1 MTYQRLRQPLKIK
14 LKMDSTMGNTAS
26 TIFASAQPPFPSRGE
41 WGASPAH
48 NLFMNNANSIFYYHL
63 DKGTNHQRQKHHLY
77 LPSRGQ
83 VHLHR
88 EPNMKLLPARKACGK
103 VENLHA
109 TDLQRS
115 SGDTLKGQGPQ
126 WRNRS
131 ALGDEIWK
139 WPEPHRHGLRRQE
152 WRLLQ
157 KNRVRQRRA

>member
-1 MTYQRLRQPLKIK
+1 MHQQYSPVRSPHSHQE
-14 LKMDSTMGNTAS
+14 AS
-26 TIFASAQPPFPSRGE
+26 GGRFWLTIFSCTICIAHPF
-41 WGASPAH
+41 SP
-48 NLFMNNANSIFYYHL
+48 YHS
-63 DKGTNHQRQKHHLY
+63 DKGTNYQRQNINIHLY

-139 WPEPHRHGLRRQE
+139 WPEPHRHGLRRQG
-152 WRLLQ
+152 WRLLW
-157 KNRVRQRRA
+157 KN

>member
-1 MTYQRLRQPLKIK
+1 MG
-14 LKMDSTMGNTAS
+14 STMGNTTS
-26 TIFASAQPPFPSRGE
+26 IIFASAQPPFPLRKE
-41 WGASPAH
+41 WGAFPADYLFLH
-48 NLFMNNANSIFYYHL
+48 NVHCASILTLSLRQRHKL
-63 DKGTNHQRQKHHLY
+63 SKAKHQHHLY
-77 LPSRGQ
+77 LPSQGQ

-126 WRNRS
+126 WRNMS

-139 WPEPHRHGLRRQE
+139 WPEPHRHGLRRQG

-157 KNRVRQRRA
+157 RNRVRQRRE

>member
-1 MTYQRLRQPLKIK
+1 MG
-14 LKMDSTMGNTAS
+14 STMGNTAS
-26 TIFASAQPPFPSRGE
+26 IIFASAQPPFPSRGE

-115 SGDTLKGQGPQ
+115 SGDYFG
-126 WRNRS
+126 RS
-131 ALGDEIWK
+131 RASVE
-139 WPEPHRHGLRRQE
+139 EYERARRRDME
-152 WRLLQ
+152 
-157 KNRVRQRRA
+157 VARASPPRPSKAGVAFAAEEQSETEET